1 MTKEYFLVLEVKVP
15 YPGLVVE
22 LERIDV
28 GLRGRRKLVFTPNTT
43 LEQIKYG
50 LVKEEERIN
59 LRIDRLV
66 RNELTTPIDITDY
79 QTLYNPTD
87 GWQMCANL
95 AKLLRQE
102 MVIRRKLNEESIP
115 LLIEVLTERIS
126 HEVRQRE
133 FEVDFSLALVQACM
147 YRRWDLAN
155 FFIKQ
160 GANVNSLNVVDNY
173 LITPLKSCLK
183 EESKSINLT
192 KSTVNLTKSMVN
204 LTLKEEDSN
213 KFCSSAQMIELLLDH
228 GAELTE
234 DFIELAV
241 EKDLPLW
248 VLSRIVGQNK
258 LPSLPH
264 IAANTAIST
273 GSFSTLNWLLDS
285 GLEPLSLERYG
296 SSPIVRAIYAGKYGI
311 ATALIS
317 SGFQF
322 LDHEEGLEELLD

>member
-1 MTKEYFLVLEVKVP
+1 MTKEYFLVLGVKVP

-43 LEQIKYG
+43 LEQIKYA
-50 LVKEEERIN
+50 LAKEEERIN

-66 RNELTTPIDITDY
+66 RNEITTPIDIKDY

-87 GWQMCANL
+87 GWQVCSNI

-102 MVIRRKLNEESIP
+102 MVIRRNLNQETIP

-133 FEVDFSLALVQACM
+133 FKIDFSLALVQACM
-147 YRRWDLAN
+147 YRRWNLAN

-160 GANVNSLNVVDNY
+160 GADVNSLNVVDDY
-173 LITPLKSCLK
+173 LTTPLMACLNLV
-183 EESKSINLT
+183 SKMSSKVALEIDFN
-192 KSTVNLTKSMVN
+192 NIFN
-204 LTLKEEDSN
+204 EP
-213 KFCSSAQMIELLLDH
+213 FCSSARMIELLMDH
-228 GAELTE
+228 GAEPTE
-234 DFIELAV
+234 EFIELAV

-248 VLSRIVGQNK
+248 ILTRIVGQSE
-258 LPSLPH
+258 LSSLPH
-264 IAANTAIST
+264 IAANTAVST
-273 GSFSTLNWLLDS
+273 GSFSTLNWLLDR

-311 ATALIS
+311 ASSLIS
-317 SGFQF
+317 LGFQF
-322 LDHEEGLEELLD
+322 LDHEDGLEELLD